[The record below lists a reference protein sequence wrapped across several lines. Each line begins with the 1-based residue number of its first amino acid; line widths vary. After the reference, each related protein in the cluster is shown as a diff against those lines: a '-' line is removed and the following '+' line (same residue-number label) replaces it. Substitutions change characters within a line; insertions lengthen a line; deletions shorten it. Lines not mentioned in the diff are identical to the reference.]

1 MPIQIITQKD
11 LYEFKLGLLEDIET
25 LLETNFGKNSNKKK
39 WLRSAEVRKILGIS
53 QSSLQNMR
61 IKGTISYSQIG
72 RILYYDYQEIMTLI
86 KDNRIS
92 NKFEKS
98 NK

>member
-1 MPIQIITQKD
+1 MPVQIITQKD

-25 LLETNFGKNSNKKK
+25 LLETNFGKNSKKKK

-72 RILYYDYQEIMTLI
+72 RILYYDYDEIMTLI
-86 KDNRIS
+86 KDNRIQ
-92 NKFEKS
+92 NKFENSK
-98 NK
+98 K